1 MASCSK
7 PMASRVSIT
16 FLSAAGEIRREI
28 LHRGISGRL
37 SRYPLRGPWFG
48 FSFGCVE
55 TDLVN
60 ASRRR
65 LPTKSLDRSHAR
77 QFHQGA
83 NGVLTI
89 AQRTV
94 QAMPRH

>member
-1 MASCSK
+1 MIGLSHIYGRLALAFGAILI
-7 PMASRVSIT
+7 PMA
-16 FLSAAGEIRREI
+16 
-28 LHRGISGRL
+28 L